1 MRRHGQ
7 TLVLVRHGETEWSAT
22 GRHTSRT
29 DVALTERGEQLA
41 RALGRRLEE
50 LGIVPTACLSSPRRR
65 AVDTAR
71 LAGLGDG
78 LVTDERL
85 RELDYGEYEGRTTA
99 DIRSERPSWNLFRD
113 GCPGGE
119 TLAQAGRR
127 ADDLLAALA
136 PEEGEGDVA
145 LVGHGHFSR
154 ILGARYIGLPAAD
167 ARYLALS
174 TASICILGH
183 EHEWR
188 AVVLWNDQP
197 RPG

>member
-1 MRRHGQ
+1 MKR
-7 TLVLVRHGETEWSAT
+7 LVLVRHGETEWSAT

-29 DVALTERGEQLA
+29 DVPLTERGEELA
-41 RALGRRLEE
+41 GALGRRLQE
-50 LGIVPTACLSSPRRR
+50 LGIAPTVCLSSPRRR

-78 LVTDERL
+78 LVRDERL
-85 RELDYGEYEGRTTA
+85 RELDYGQYEGRTTV
-99 DIRSERPSWNLFRD
+99 DIRAERPDWNLFRD
-113 GCPGGE
+113 ASPGGE

-136 PEEGEGDVA
+136 PEEGDGDVA

-154 ILGARYIGLPAAD
+154 ILA
-167 ARYLALS
+167 ARYLRLDAEWARCLALG
-174 TASICILGH
+174 TASLSLLGH

>member
-1 MRRHGQ
+1 MVGH
-7 TLVLVRHGETEWSAT
+7 

-29 DVALTERGEQLA
+29 DVPLTARGEELA
-41 RALGRRLEE
+41 RTLGQRLEE
-50 LGIVPTACLSSPRRR
+50 LGIVPAVCLSSPRRR
-65 AVDTAR
+65 AVDTAH
-71 LAGLGDG
+71 LAGLGEG

-85 RELDYGEYEGRTTA
+85 RELDYGEYEGRTTV
-99 DIRSERPSWNLFRD
+99 DIRSERPEWDLFRD
-113 GCPGGE
+113 ACPGGE
-119 TLAQAGRR
+119 TLAEAGRR
-127 ADDLLAALA
+127 ADDLLASLA

-154 ILGARYIGLPAAD
+154 ILA
-167 ARYLALS
+167 ARYLGFDPASARRFALG
-174 TASICILGH
+174 TASLSVLGH